1 MLAGGPNMK
10 KAKKNRVVE
19 SLWRQVEL
27 PVVDAALCTGCGWC
41 VEVCPTRC
49 LARGPHQ
56 PWMPRPMD
64 CVSCSVCALI
74 CPAGALKM
82 EA

>member
-1 MLAGGPNMK
+1 MS
-10 KAKKNRVVE
+10 KANKNRVVE
-19 SLWRQVEL
+19 SLWRQIEY
-27 PVVDAALCTGCGWC
+27 PVVDATRCTGCGWC
-41 VEVCPTRC
+41 VEVCPTDC
-49 LARGPHQ
+49 LARGTHR

-64 CVSCSVCALI
+64 CVSCSVCVLI